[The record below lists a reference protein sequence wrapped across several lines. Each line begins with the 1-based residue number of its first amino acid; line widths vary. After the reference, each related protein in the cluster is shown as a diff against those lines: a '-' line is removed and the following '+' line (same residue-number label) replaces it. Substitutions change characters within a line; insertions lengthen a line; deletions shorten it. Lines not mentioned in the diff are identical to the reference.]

1 MVLCDFCEKMS
12 LARDE
17 KSSPNNFPTMLTD
30 IFSFFSR
37 FSINVRSFLMEFS
50 LSSSFGHLRAWSVI
64 LIICFLRVGFP
75 ILGEIS
81 FLLTF
86 YRKRFC
92 AFQGSL
98 NAEFNCFAQIGSAG
112 VYSVVFF
119 WLTCDPSQ
127 HGRVLIFIENEY
139 LAISAIPLISGESR
153 SRFLLNFID
162 LVRIFVIFHAQ
173 LFSFLPFE

>member
-1 MVLCDFCEKMS
+1 MS

-17 KSSPNNFPTMLTD
+17 KSSPNNFPAMLTD

-81 FLLTF
+81 FYL
-86 YRKRFC
+86 
-92 AFQGSL
+92 
-98 NAEFNCFAQIGSAG
+98 
-112 VYSVVFF
+112 
-119 WLTCDPSQ
+119 P
-127 HGRVLIFIENEY
+127 FIENV
-139 LAISAIPLISGESR
+139 LRILGLTKCWILLFR
-153 SRFLLNFID
+153 SNWFCRC
-162 LVRIFVIFHAQ
+162 
-173 LFSFLPFE
+173 LFSCFFLAYLWSKSARKSTQIYWKWISSHFRHSLDFWRIQVTISVEFYWSG

>member
-1 MVLCDFCEKMS
+1 MS

-17 KSSPNNFPTMLTD
+17 KSSPNNFPAMLTD

-81 FLLTF
+81 FYL
-86 YRKRFC
+86 
-92 AFQGSL
+92 
-98 NAEFNCFAQIGSAG
+98 
-112 VYSVVFF
+112 
-119 WLTCDPSQ
+119 P
-127 HGRVLIFIENEY
+127 FIENVF
-139 LAISAIPLISGESR
+139 AHFRA
-153 SRFLLNFID
+153 
-162 LVRIFVIFHAQ
+162 H
-173 LFSFLPFE
+173 